1 MRKSRFIH
9 PNIGR
14 VMAKNKRKEAL
25 ANGYKSGFEYET
37 AKMLEKK
44 KIKFKYESEK
54 VSFTVPAKS
63 RTYTPDFFL
72 PNGIIIEAKGFF
84 RITAQRILKAIKKQ
98 HPELDIRLV
107 FYDCN
112 KKVQGSNLTCKAW
125 ATKYNFKFADKAIP
139 IEWIK

>member
-1 MRKSRFIH
+1 MKILLGQLQVISKKRMRTSKGFRNQFEEKLASFLEEK
-9 PNIGR
+9 R
-14 VMAKNKRKEAL
+14 VA
-25 ANGYKSGFEYET
+25 YEYET
-37 AKMLEKK
+37 RILSYTLEGRYK
-44 KIKFKYESEK
+44 
-54 VSFTVPAKS
+54 
-63 RTYTPDFFL
+63 PDFIL

-84 RITAQRILKAIKKQ
+84 RLTAQRILRAIKKQ